1 MIALYLNIFALLAQ
15 LFDKVAALAPTKTEQ
30 PFQGNAASCFG
41 SFAAKTSKGATIGPR
56 LS

>member
-1 MIALYLNIFALLAQ
+1 LNIFVLVAQ
-15 LFDKVAALAPTKTEQ
+15 LFDKVAALKALAPTKTEQ

-41 SFAAKTSKGATIGPR
+41 SFAAKTSKGAAIGPR

>member
-15 LFDKVAALAPTKTEQ
+15 LFDKIAALKALAPEQ